1 MQFTSILAEHLHNI
15 IVEWKPSLLLQPL
28 QGDYFKSDT
37 KISSALR
44 LSHLAFRYLC
54 LWCGLHSFRLAQS
67 RVGRTSSKLIVLCL
81 LCRHRGG
88 RTVTAKGVPFL
99 PESEAPHCRRS
110 IERKLDSRLAFFHHR
125 RSQFWTCR
133 SVCFQVGLDQ
143 RNGGKWFNT
152 HTHTVTRPGIS
163 ARSSQWTG
171 MPPYQYTKPFQ
182 CWSCWSRLAT
192 TYSKTRL
199 RFTGHLKPVS
209 HPLMVYL
216 HKQCL

>member
-37 KISSALR
+37 KLSSALR

-81 LCRHRGG
+81 LCHHWGG
-88 RTVTAKGVPFL
+88 RTVTAKCVPFL

-152 HTHTVTRPGIS
+152 HTHTLWQGQASLHVVPSERECLPINIQNHFS
-163 ARSSQWTG
+163 ADH
-171 MPPYQYTKPFQ
+171 
-182 CWSCWSRLAT
+182 AEVD
-192 TYSKTRL
+192 L
-199 RFTGHLKPVS
+199 RQLIRKHV
-209 HPLMVYL
+209 
-216 HKQCL
+216 